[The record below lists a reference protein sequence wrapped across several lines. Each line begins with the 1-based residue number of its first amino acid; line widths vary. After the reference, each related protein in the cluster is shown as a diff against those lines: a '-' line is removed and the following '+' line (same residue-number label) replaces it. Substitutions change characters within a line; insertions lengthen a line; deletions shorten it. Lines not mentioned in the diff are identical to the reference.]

1 MTDPAPGT
9 PGRRTGPEGPIPFRQ
24 FIVKMHGRCNLACTY
39 CYLYEGPDGSWRDR
53 PAAASAAVLDRTATR
68 IAEHAERHALRDLA
82 LVLHGGEPLLAG
94 AGPLAEVTGRVRE
107 LVPRGCQVHATV
119 QTNATLLTEE
129 RLAVLADAGIRVGI
143 SLDGGTAAHNRRRVD
158 HAGRPSW
165 PAAARGAR
173 LVAERFPESYAGL
186 LTVVD
191 PTLDPVETYESLL
204 GLRPP
209 ALDLLL
215 PHGNWTAPPPGRT
228 GVRYGDWLCAVFDRW
243 WAAGRREVRVRLFEE
258 CVALLLGLPAA
269 TEALGLAPFDAV
281 VVETDGSIEQVDS
294 LKSAYPGAARTG
306 LDVFRHTFDDAL
318 RHPGVAA
325 RQAGTASLAG
335 ECRACPLLRVC
346 GGGHYAH
353 RYRAGHG
360 FRNPSVY
367 CADLQRFIRH
377 VSSRLTAAAGGPTP
391 GGPAASGLPGGGSV
405 VSGLLEG
412 GSAANGFPEDGSAAK
427 GPSATGQSATAPASV
442 GLSVVG
448 PASAGPYAVGPVP
461 VGPSAIGPAPAGTSA
476 AGPASTDTSAAGPAS
491 TGTSAAGPASAG
503 SAAGPAPAGPASA
516 GPSVS
521 APASVGVSVVGPA
534 SADSSTVGPAPAG
547 PTVTAPATAPAPAGP
562 TSAGSGASAGPA
574 SAGAASVRPVVS
586 GSAAAGTGPAE
597 GGAS

>member
-1 MTDPAPGT
+1 MGGAEVSEQAKGGPAPFF
-9 PGRRTGPEGPIPFRQ
+9 PGRRSGPQGPFPFRQ

-39 CYLYEGPDGSWRDR
+39 CYLYEGPDSSWRER
-53 PAAASAAVLDRTATR
+53 PAAASAAVLERTAQR
-68 IAEHAERHALRDLA
+68 IAEHAARHALRDLA

-94 AGPLAEVTGRVRE
+94 AGPLAAVAGRVRE
-107 LVPRGCQVHATV
+107 LVPSGCQVHATV
-119 QTNATLLTEE
+119 QTNATLLTAE

-173 LVAERFPESYAGL
+173 LVAERFPEAYAGL

-215 PHGNWTAPPPGRT
+215 PHGNWSAPPPGRT

-258 CVALLLGLPAA
+258 CVALLLGMPAA

-306 LDVFRHTFDDAL
+306 LDVFRHTFDEAL

-325 RQAGTASLAG
+325 RQAGAASLADQ
-335 ECRACPLLRVC
+335 CRACPLLRVC

-377 VSSRLTAAAGGPTP
+377 VASRLAAATGGPASGGPALDGPAVGGPAGNGQPVTGPAAAGPP
-391 GGPAASGLPGGGSV
+391 DAYPPDAYPPDAGPAVAGPSV
-405 VSGLLEG
+405 GRQP
-412 GSAANGFPEDGSAAK
+412 AA
-427 GPSATGQSATAPASV
+427 GPSATGPSSAGATSGHRSATGPSV
-442 GLSVVG
+442 TGT
-448 PASAGPYAVGPVP
+448 P
-461 VGPSAIGPAPAGTSA
+461 GPSAT
-476 AGPASTDTSAAGPAS
+476 
-491 TGTSAAGPASAG
+491 G
-503 SAAGPAPAGPASA
+503 SAQ
-516 GPSVS
+516 
-521 APASVGVSVVGPA
+521 
-534 SADSSTVGPAPAG
+534 AG
-547 PTVTAPATAPAPAGP
+547 PTAAGP
-562 TSAGSGASAGPA
+562 TSAVPTVVGPVPGEPAVTGAASAGPVA
-574 SAGAASVRPVVS
+574 VGAVSAGTGAVGAALAGAG
-586 GSAAAGTGPAE
+586 GSAGPGSDGVAAVWPVANGSGAAGTVPIGE
-597 GGAS
+597 GAT

>member
-391 GGPAASGLPGGGSV
+391 GGPAASGLPGGGS
-405 VSGLLEG
+405 
-412 GSAANGFPEDGSAAK
+412 AANGFPEDGSAAK
-427 GPSATGQSATAPASV
+427 GPSATGPSATAPASV

-476 AGPASTDTSAAGPAS
+476 AGPASA
-491 TGTSAAGPASAG
+491 GTSAAGPASAG
-503 SAAGPAPAGPASA
+503 PAVGPAPAGPAAA

-521 APASVGVSVVGPA
+521 APASAGVSVVGPA

-547 PTVTAPATAPAPAGP
+547 PTVAAPAATAPAPAGP
-562 TSAGSGASAGPA
+562 ASAGSGASAGPA

>member
-1 MTDPAPGT
+1 MTGPAPVV
-9 PGRRTGPEGPIPFRQ
+9 PGPRTGPEGPFPFRQ

-39 CYLYEGPDGSWRDR
+39 CYLYEGPDSSWRDR

-68 IAEHAERHALRDLA
+68 IAEHAARHALRDLA

-94 AGPLAEVTGRVRE
+94 AGPLAALAGRVRE
-107 LVPRGCQVHATV
+107 LVPPGCQVHATV

-129 RLAVLADAGIRVGI
+129 RLAVLAEADVRVGI

-173 LVAERFPESYAGL
+173 LVADRFPKSYAGL

-191 PTLDPVETYESLL
+191 PALDPVETYESLL
-204 GLRPP
+204 DLRPP

-215 PHGNWTAPPPGRT
+215 PHGNWSAPPPGLT
-228 GVRYGDWLCAVFDRW
+228 GAGVPYGDWLCAVFDRW

-367 CADLQRFIRH
+367 CADLQRLIRH
-377 VSSRLTAAAGGPTP
+377 VSSRLAAAAG
-391 GGPAASGLPGGGSV
+391 AATAGGS
-405 VSGLLEG
+405 
-412 GSAANGFPEDGSAAK
+412 SAR
-427 GPSATGQSATAPASV
+427 GPSGAGQSATDQPRT
-442 GLSVVG
+442 G
-448 PASAGPYAVGPVP
+448 P
-461 VGPSAIGPAPAGTSA
+461 
-476 AGPASTDTSAAGPAS
+476 
-491 TGTSAAGPASAG
+491 
-503 SAAGPAPAGPASA
+503 
-516 GPSVS
+516 
-521 APASVGVSVVGPA
+521 
-534 SADSSTVGPAPAG
+534 
-547 PTVTAPATAPAPAGP
+547 
-562 TSAGSGASAGPA
+562 
-574 SAGAASVRPVVS
+574 
-586 GSAAAGTGPAE
+586 AGTGPAGTE
-597 GGAS
+597 PASYGSAGSAGSGGTSVAAAAPFGAAPSGAAPSGAAPFGSASVAPSPVAPASAGGASAGHGAAGGASARPVASGSACAGTASTGGGAS

>member
-1 MTDPAPGT
+1 MGGAEVSEQAKGGPAPVV
-9 PGRRTGPEGPIPFRQ
+9 PGRRSGPEGPFPFRQ

-39 CYLYEGPDGSWRDR
+39 CYLYEGPDSSWRER
-53 PAAASAAVLDRTATR
+53 PAAASAAVLERTAHR
-68 IAEHAERHALRDLA
+68 IAEHAARHALRDLA

-94 AGPLAEVTGRVRE
+94 AGPLAAVAGRVRE
-107 LVPRGCQVHATV
+107 LVSSGCQVHATV
-119 QTNATLLTEE
+119 QTNATLLTAE

-158 HAGRPSW
+158 HVGRPSW

-173 LVAERFPESYAGL
+173 LVAERFPEAYAGL

-215 PHGNWTAPPPGRT
+215 PHGNWSAPPPGRT

-258 CVALLLGLPAA
+258 CVALLLGMPAA

-306 LDVFRHTFDDAL
+306 LDVFRHTFDEAL

-325 RQAGTASLAG
+325 RQAGAASLADQ
-335 ECRACPLLRVC
+335 CRACPLLRVC

-377 VSSRLTAAAGGPTP
+377 VASRLAAATGGPASGGPALGGPALDGPAVGGPAGNGQPVTGPAAAGPPDAGPP
-391 GGPAASGLPGGGSV
+391 DADPPDAGPSVAGPAVGRQP
-405 VSGLLEG
+405 
-412 GSAANGFPEDGSAAK
+412 AA
-427 GPSATGQSATAPASV
+427 GPSATRPSSAGATSAGATSGHRSAT
-442 GLSVVG
+442 
-448 PASAGPYAVGPVP
+448 
-461 VGPSAIGPAPAGTSA
+461 
-476 AGPASTDTSAAGPAS
+476 
-491 TGTSAAGPASAG
+491 
-503 SAAGPAPAGPASA
+503 
-516 GPSVS
+516 GPSVTGTPSPS
-521 APASVGVSVVGPA
+521 ATG
-534 SADSSTVGPAPAG
+534 SAQAG
-547 PTVTAPATAPAPAGP
+547 PTAAGP
-562 TSAGSGASAGPA
+562 TSAAPIAVGPAPGEPAVTGAASAGPA
-574 SAGAASVRPVVS
+574 AVGAASAGTGAVGAALAGAG
-586 GSAAAGTGPAE
+586 GSAGPGSGGVVAVWPVANGSGAAGTVPIGE
-597 GGAS
+597 GAT

>member
-1 MTDPAPGT
+1 MTDPAPVV
-9 PGRRTGPEGPIPFRQ
+9 PGPGTGPEGPFPFRQ

-39 CYLYEGPDGSWRDR
+39 CYLYEGPDSGWRDR
-53 PAAASAAVLDRTATR
+53 PAAASAAVLERTATR
-68 IAEHAERHALRDLA
+68 IAEHADRHALRDLA

-94 AGPLAEVTGRVRE
+94 AGPLAAVAGRVRE
-107 LVPRGCQVHATV
+107 LVPPGCQVHATV
-119 QTNATLLTEE
+119 QTNGTLLTEE
-129 RLAVLADAGIRVGI
+129 RLAVLADADVRVGI
-143 SLDGGTAAHNRRRVD
+143 SLDGGTAFHNRRRVD

-173 LVAERFPESYAGL
+173 LAAERFPQAYAGL

-215 PHGNWTAPPPGRT
+215 PHGNWSAPPPGRT

-306 LDVFRHTFDDAL
+306 LDVFRHTFDEAL

-325 RQAGTASLAG
+325 RQAGVASLADQ
-335 ECRACPLLRVC
+335 CRACPLLRVC

-377 VSSRLTAAAGGPTP
+377 VSSRLAAAAS
-391 GGPAASGLPGGGSV
+391 AASAGAS
-405 VSGLLEG
+405 
-412 GSAANGFPEDGSAAK
+412 
-427 GPSATGQSATAPASV
+427 SATGLSAPGPAVAGRGAP
-442 GLSVVG
+442 G
-448 PASAGPYAVGPVP
+448 PASAVP
-461 VGPSAIGPAPAGTSA
+461 VSAERGAP
-476 AGPASTDTSAAGPAS
+476 GPASGGSPAAGTDS
-491 TGTSAAGPASAG
+491 TGTGSASAAAAPVAPASAG
-503 SAAGPAPAGPASA
+503 
-516 GPSVS
+516 V
-521 APASVGVSVVGPA
+521 
-534 SADSSTVGPAPAG
+534 
-547 PTVTAPATAPAPAGP
+547 
-562 TSAGSGASAGPA
+562 A
-574 SAGAASVRPVVS
+574 SAGAVP
-586 GSAAAGTGPAE
+586 G
-597 GGAS
+597 GGASTWPVANGSARAGTVSAGGGVT

>member
-391 GGPAASGLPGGGSV
+391 GGPAASGLPGGGS
-405 VSGLLEG
+405 
-412 GSAANGFPEDGSAAK
+412 AANGFPEDGSAAK
-427 GPSATGQSATAPASV
+427 GPSATGPSATAPASV

-476 AGPASTDTSAAGPAS
+476 AGPAST
-491 TGTSAAGPASAG
+491 GTSAAGPASAG
-503 SAAGPAPAGPASA
+503 PAVGPAPAGPAAA

-521 APASVGVSVVGPA
+521 APASAGVSVVGPA

-547 PTVTAPATAPAPAGP
+547 PTVAAPAATAPAPAGP
-562 TSAGSGASAGPA
+562 ASAGSGASAGPA

>member
-405 VSGLLEG
+405 VSGLPG
-412 GSAANGFPEDGSAAK
+412 GGSAAK
-427 GPSATGQSATAPASV
+427 GPSATGPSATAPASV

-448 PASAGPYAVGPVP
+448 PASAGPYAVGTVP

-476 AGPASTDTSAAGPAS
+476 AGPASAGTSAAGPAS